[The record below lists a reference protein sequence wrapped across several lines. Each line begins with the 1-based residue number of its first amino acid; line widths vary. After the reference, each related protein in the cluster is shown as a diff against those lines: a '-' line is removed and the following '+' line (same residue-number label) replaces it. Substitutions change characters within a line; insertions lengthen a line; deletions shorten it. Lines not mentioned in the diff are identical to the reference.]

1 MRTRHFDEKNSKN
14 LEIFSFCYFLRV
26 LFTAVGSAL
35 FRKVAENFE
44 KAPESAGS
52 KGRKMA
58 KNAIFPFKI
67 WPELH
72 FQLFEII

>member
-14 LEIFSFCYFLRV
+14 FEIFSFCYFLRV

-44 KAPESAGS
+44 KAPKSAGL
-52 KGRKMA
+52 KGPKMA
-58 KNAIFPFKI
+58 KNAISLLKP
-67 WPELH
+67 
-72 FQLFEII
+72 

>member
-14 LEIFSFCYFLRV
+14 FEIFSFCYFLRV

-44 KAPESAGS
+44 KAPPESAGS

-58 KNAIFPFKI
+58 KNAILLLNT
-67 WPELH
+67 WPTLH
-72 FQLFEII
+72 C